1 MNTLMMYYQKL
12 ASSGQKWK
20 KKKKKIGILFLR
32 KSIKLLRGTCINT
45 FFYVAI
51 TREIFVSA
59 AKDGF

>member
-20 KKKKKIGILFLR
+20 KKKIGILFLR
-32 KSIKLLRGTCINT
+32 KSIKLLLGTCINT

>member
-20 KKKKKIGILFLR
+20 KKKNRDTLFKKKYKIAP
-32 KSIKLLRGTCINT
+32 RGTCINT

>member
-20 KKKKKIGILFLR
+20 KKKIEILFLR

>member
-12 ASSGQKWK
+12 ASSGQKW